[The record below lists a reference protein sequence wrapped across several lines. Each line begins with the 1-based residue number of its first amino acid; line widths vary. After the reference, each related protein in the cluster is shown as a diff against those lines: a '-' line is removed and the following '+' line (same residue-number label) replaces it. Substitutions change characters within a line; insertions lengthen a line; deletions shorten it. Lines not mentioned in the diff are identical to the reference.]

1 MHVVPFL
8 IGEPHIDGEP
18 GDLKF
23 IIKELRYSSV
33 DFKKLYYYLGSFSN
47 PYDCFFVSAG
57 MRDFKEEEMIFIQM
71 WL

>member
-1 MHVVPFL
+1 MLIGMHVVPFL

-33 DFKKLYYYLGSFSN
+33 DLKSCIITSVVLATL
-47 PYDCFFVSAG
+47 
-57 MRDFKEEEMIFIQM
+57 MIASLSRQA
-71 WL
+71 